1 MITLKSMEK
10 VDSSWSTSLM
20 SSKEMFLCLLSS
32 QIPFS
37 SPLEY
42 FLKFVDAHH
51 EFCKQEWLH
60 VRMLEGL
67 NFLTAWPTSFLFSR
81 VMTNADRGLFSVP
94 VKAITQKKNPCNN
107 DKEMNEQVMVKSS
120 SSCTVLSQWVCIN
133 LTRRK
138 ATISAEG
145 STNCHKDDKKYR
157 NSTLKRRCN

>member
-1 MITLKSMEK
+1 
-10 VDSSWSTSLM
+10 
-20 SSKEMFLCLLSS
+20 MFLCLLSS

-81 VMTNADRGLFSVP
+81 VMTNANRRLFSVP
-94 VKAITQKKNPCNN
+94 IKAITQKKNPCNN

-120 SSCTVLSQWVCIN
+120 SSCTVLTVTVSVHKLHMFIKGGKQPLAVRDRQTV
-133 LTRRK
+133 TRMTK
-138 ATISAEG
+138 NTAITP
-145 STNCHKDDKKYR
+145 
-157 NSTLKRRCN
+157 

>member
-1 MITLKSMEK
+1 
-10 VDSSWSTSLM
+10 M

-51 EFCKQEWLH
+51 EVCKQEWLH
-60 VRMLEGL
+60 VRILEGL

-120 SSCTVLSQWVCIN
+120 SSCTVLS
-133 LTRRK
+133 R
-138 ATISAEG
+138 
-145 STNCHKDDKKYR
+145 
-157 NSTLKRRCN
+157 